1 MFNSDNLRLDGKCAI
16 ITGAGAG
23 IGKEIAITFATAGA
37 SVVVSDINADAANHV
52 VDEIQQLGGQAFAWR
67 CDITS
72 EQELSALADFA
83 VSKLGKV
90 DILVNNAGGGGP
102 KPFDMP
108 MADFRRAYEL
118 NVFSFFHLS
127 QLVAPEMEKN
137 GGGVILTITSMAAE
151 NKNINMTSY
160 ASSKAAASHLVRN
173 MAFDLGEKNIRVNGI
188 APGAILTD
196 ALKSVITPEIEQ
208 KMLQHTPIRRLGQP
222 QDIANAALF
231 LCSPAASWVS
241 GQILTVSAICKS
253 CAISPGT
260 LYHHFISKEALI
272 QAIILQDQ
280 ERALARFR
288 EPIEGIHFVDYMVES
303 IVSLTHEAFGQ
314 RALVVEIM
322 AEGMRNPQVAAM
334 LKNKHMTITEFVAQR
349 MRDAQQ
355 KGEISPDIN
364 TAMTSRL
371 LLDLTYGVLADI
383 EAEDLAREASFAQGL
398 RAMIGGILT
407 AS

>member
-52 VDEIQQLGGQAFAWR
+52 VDEIQQLGGQAFACR

-160 ASSKAAASHLVRN
+160 ASSLSLIHISEPTRQVVRYLV
-173 MAFDLGEKNIRVNGI
+173 
-188 APGAILTD
+188 
-196 ALKSVITPEIEQ
+196 
-208 KMLQHTPIRRLGQP
+208 
-222 QDIANAALF
+222 
-231 LCSPAASWVS
+231 C
-241 GQILTVSAICKS
+241 
-253 CAISPGT
+253 
-260 LYHHFISKEALI
+260 
-272 QAIILQDQ
+272 
-280 ERALARFR
+280 
-288 EPIEGIHFVDYMVES
+288 
-303 IVSLTHEAFGQ
+303 
-314 RALVVEIM
+314 
-322 AEGMRNPQVAAM
+322 
-334 LKNKHMTITEFVAQR
+334 
-349 MRDAQQ
+349 
-355 KGEISPDIN
+355 
-364 TAMTSRL
+364 RL
-371 LLDLTYGVLADI
+371 LLEKKKKKKRKI
-383 EAEDLAREASFAQGL
+383 QKQKKL
-398 RAMIGGILT
+398 RHNK
-407 AS
+407 